1 MCLCG
6 LCNYSGLVEIS
17 EDKCSFLSCR
27 GHRSRMALGCVTI
40 GGFLACLT
48 SHGFLKQTLHSRQRI
63 LRLVSEFLDKC
74 EVSFVIDLVA
84 FAFVG
89 NASLKALPNERCW
102 FLRPKQPSPSFTVCG
117 RTDRERIRLPRIKIQ
132 NADKSG
138 VEWSPQASCRRAIG
152 QYRLRS
158 IR

>member
-1 MCLCG
+1 M
-6 LCNYSGLVEIS
+6 
-17 EDKCSFLSCR
+17 SC
-27 GHRSRMALGCVTI
+27 VKI

-89 NASLKALPNERCW
+89 NASLKALPDERCW
-102 FLRPKQPSPSFTVCG
+102 LLRPKQPPASFTVRC
-117 RTDRERIRLPRIKIQ
+117 RTDRKRITLSRINVK
-132 NADKSG
+132 NAKKPCAG
-138 VEWSPQASCRRAIG
+138 GHHECLAI
-152 QYRLRS
+152 L
-158 IR
+158 